1 MNNSYALPKDKIE
14 FGMDFISKLKCEAVS
29 NVTKK
34 YKNDLDEFLMKNP
47 KDIKKAHEKF
57 KSTYD

>member
-1 MNNSYALPKDKIE
+1 MKSQ
-14 FGMDFISKLKCEAVS
+14 AVD

-34 YKNDLDEFLMKNP
+34 HKSAIEEFLSKNP

>member
-1 MNNSYALPKDKIE
+1 LPKDKVE
-14 FGMDFISKLKCEAVS
+14 LGSDLLNRMKFVAVS
-29 NVTKK
+29 NVTNKH
-34 YKNDLDEFLMKNP
+34 KNDIEEFLSKNP